1 MEILAVIFLTIL
13 RILFTLFVAIPM
25 QIIHRIC
32 FYFIEKLS
40 FLWDFVRNIILLFKG
55 ERTLVIDFG
64 AIYRYVGLWKD
75 DDSSSEG
82 EEIKRFDS
90 MNKICE

>member
-1 MEILAVIFLTIL
+1 MILITIL
-13 RILFTLFVAIPM
+13 RILFTLFIGIPL
-25 QIIHRIC
+25 QLIHRIC
-32 FYFIEKLS
+32 FYFFDKLS
-40 FLWDFVRNIILLFKG
+40 FLWDLVRNIILLIKG

-82 EEIKRFDS
+82 EEIKHFDS